1 MDLFLHHKKIPC
13 VFRRQSD
20 PTSSVHSETVKKE
33 PDLGAAAAERER
45 EGGGHTERVRERD
58 RNSRGCSKR
67 ERERE
72 RATEQ

>member
-1 MDLFLHHKKIPC
+1 MDLFLRHKKIPC

-33 PDLGAAAAERER
+33 PDLGAAAAERED
-45 EGGGHTERVRERD
+45 GGHTERVRERD
-58 RNSRGCSKR
+58 RNSRGCSER